1 MQKLNK
7 IENIDHYISDT
18 SPNADFKLYSKHFE
32 LIDLFLI
39 STLEK
44 DTILNDPTHKRMNEN
59 VDKLIKDETIRETL
73 KTHLEDIK
81 TTLSNINNVRG
92 FMGDEER
99 NLYNI
104 KLSGTVDSISNK
116 IELTILNL
124 FNYNVLNEDVIQDNI
139 VAAGGLDE
147 INNRKRE
154 YIDLNC
160 INLLPIDQWDK
171 INITDDS
178 FKYHNGNLN
187 SDSSDTYNKLTADD
201 LKKFLIF
208 NKTWTS
214 AFIKTKMID
223 MDKSVKS
230 KDGWLAYMK
239 TFGNARGDF
248 SQTKDLHL
256 CHNQDLLATTTVVD
270 KSEHPIF
277 KLILHM
283 SDTNK
288 KDYTFES
295 ILI

>member
-1 MQKLNK
+1 MINKDFFTNIQNAKKNLSIDKDRLEELEKNMKKTLHFKKSLEAGIRNNYYESMQKLNK

-116 IELTILNL
+116 IELTNLNL

-208 NKTWTS
+208 NKHGLQ
-214 AFIKTKMID
+214 FY
-223 MDKSVKS
+223 
-230 KDGWLAYMK
+230 KDQNDRYGQI
-239 TFGNARGDF
+239 
-248 SQTKDLHL
+248 S
-256 CHNQDLLATTTVVD
+256 
-270 KSEHPIF
+270 
-277 KLILHM
+277 
-283 SDTNK
+283 
-288 KDYTFES
+288 
-295 ILI
+295 